1 MTNGQHTP
9 QDIQRALQD
18 QLSNT
23 LSATFRMPS
32 LSKVDPKRYRQIRW
46 WFAKAFLNVIFW
58 DIILNRPV
66 LRWFRTPPLPRWQR
80 IARSFRYLAIE
91 MGGVLI
97 KLGQF
102 LSIRVDVLPPEVTT
116 ELAGLQ
122 DEIPPEPMDKVF
134 AQLEED
140 FGRPVT
146 EVFEW
151 FRSEPLGAASL
162 AQVHLAKLP
171 GSAEVVVKV
180 LRPGI
185 DVLVETDLAVLGLA
199 MKWLKLYRRISR
211 RVDLDWLTREFT
223 TITLKE
229 LDFEAEGKN
238 AEQFAADFATDP
250 GVYVPQVYWQYSAKR
265 TLTLENVGF
274 LKITDLEALA
284 AAGIERAAVARK
296 FYNVFMEQVFVN
308 NFVHADP
315 HPGNA
320 FVKPLPHPDEPEG
333 TSFRPGEPVPYRPNR
348 PFQVVFV
355 DYGMMVSIPQR
366 LRAALREYVI
376 GIGTFD
382 AFRVVKSYEEAGVLL
397 PGADRKR
404 IEEATADVMKR
415 TRNIRMGQVK
425 DFAATEAEYFF
436 REYRDL
442 IYEAPFQF
450 PVDLIYT
457 FRAIGIL
464 SGMSTNLDPN
474 FDPWSETIPFAERLA
489 RDEIGSN
496 WRDWLQ
502 EAIALG
508 QLALRLPAQTERILT
523 TLERGDIT
531 VQTALAPNTRKQV
544 QRLEQSLNRL
554 TYVVLAMGLLLTGGN
569 LYANPNSSDLG
580 MGLMVAA
587 GVVLLWGWLRERFN

>member
-1 MTNGQHTP
+1 MTNDQRTAE
-9 QDIQRALQD
+9 DIQRAIQD

-23 LSATFRMPS
+23 LSATFRMPG
-32 LSKVDPKRYRQIRW
+32 LSKVDPKRYRKIRW

-58 DIILNRPV
+58 DIVLNRPV

-122 DEIPPEPMDKVF
+122 DEIPPEPMAKVL

-171 GSAEVVVKV
+171 DGEEVVVKI

-199 MKWLKLYRRISR
+199 MKWLKLYRRISS

-238 AEQFAADFATDP
+238 AEQFAADFAADP
-250 GVYVPQVYWQYSAKR
+250 GVYVPKVYWEYSAKR

-284 AAGIERAAVARK
+284 GAGIQRDAVARK

-315 HPGNA
+315 HPGNV
-320 FVKPLPHPDEPEG
+320 FVKPLPHPDEPAD
-333 TSFRPGEPVPYRPNR
+333 TIFKPGEPVPYRPNR

-355 DYGMMVSIPQR
+355 DYGMMVTIPQR
-366 LRAALREYVI
+366 LRASLREYVI
-376 GIGTFD
+376 GIGTLD
-382 AFRVVKSYEEAGVLL
+382 AYRVVKSYEEAGVLL
-397 PGADRKR
+397 PSADRKR
-404 IEEATADVMKR
+404 IEEATADVMRR
-415 TRNIRMGQVK
+415 TRNIRIGQMK
-425 DFAATEAEYFF
+425 DFATAEAEYFF

-464 SGMSTNLDPN
+464 TGMSTNLDPD

-489 RDEIGSN
+489 QDEVGSN

-502 EAIALG
+502 EAVALG
-508 QLALRLPAQTERILT
+508 QLALRLPTQAERILT

-531 VQTALAPNTRKQV
+531 VQTTLAPPTRRQV

-569 LYANPNSSDLG
+569 LYTTSTSSSLG
-580 MGLMVAA
+580 GWLMLAA
-587 GVVLLWGWLRERFN
+587 GGVLVWGWLRERFS